1 MSLKK
6 LQEHGQ
12 PEGEM
17 VMTLEEIGSRA
28 KAVSRV
34 LNNLGSREKNM
45 GLEEAARALLE
56 GEEEILAA
64 NQTDY
69 EKAESSGMSKG
80 MLDRLALNPGRIQSM
95 ADGLLKV
102 AALDDPVGEVI
113 SMKLRPNGLKI
124 GQKRVPLGVIAMI
137 YEARPNVTADAFG
150 LCFKSGNAVILK
162 GGSDAIESNKA
173 IAKWLRTGLTRAGL
187 PEDALQLIE
196 DTSRETTREL
206 MRLNRYVDV
215 LIPRGGA
222 GLIRSVVENSTV
234 PVIETGTGNCH
245 IFVDETA
252 DFNMALDIIY
262 NAKTQRI
269 GVCNAC
275 ESLVVHRKIADQ
287 FLPLLKKRLDEK
299 EVEVRADEAAR
310 AVVPEFTPAEEE
322 DWGTEYLDYI
332 LSLKIVD
339 SVEEAIE
346 HINTYN
352 TGHSEAIITSDYF
365 NAQKFLDEVDA
376 AAVYVNAS
384 TRFTDGEEFGFGAE
398 IGISTQKL
406 HARGPMG
413 LKELTTTKYII
424 YGDGQIR

>member
-1 MSLKK
+1 
-6 LQEHGQ
+6 
-12 PEGEM
+12 
-17 VMTLEEIGSRA
+17 MTLEEIGSRA
-28 KAVSRV
+28 KAVSRA
-34 LNNLGSREKNM
+34 LNNLGSREKNI

-64 NQTDY
+64 NQADY
-69 EKAESSGMSKG
+69 EKAENCGMSKG
-80 MLDRLALNPGRIQSM
+80 LLDRLALNPGRIQSM

-196 DTSRETTREL
+196 DTSRETTKEL

-275 ESLVVHRKIADQ
+275 ESLIVHRKIADQ
-287 FLPLLKKRLDEK
+287 FLPLLKKRLAEK

-310 AVVPEFTPAEEE
+310 AVVPEFTPATEE

-346 HINTYN
+346 HINKYN
-352 TGHSEAIITSDYF
+352 TGHSESIITSDYF

>member
-1 MSLKK
+1 
-6 LQEHGQ
+6 
-12 PEGEM
+12 
-17 VMTLEEIGSRA
+17 MTLEEIGSRA
-28 KAVSRV
+28 KAVSRT
-34 LNNLGSREKNM
+34 LNNLGSREKNI

-56 GEEEILAA
+56 GEDEILAA
-64 NQTDY
+64 NQADY

-196 DTSRETTREL
+196 DTSRETTKEL

-275 ESLVVHRKIADQ
+275 ESLIVHRKIADQ
-287 FLPLLKKRLDEK
+287 FLPLLKKRLAEK
-299 EVEVRADEAAR
+299 EVEDAAR
-310 AVVPEFTPAEEE
+310 LLGEMRRGCQQAEEQLKMLI
-322 DWGTEYLDYI
+322 DYQNEYRNNLNSDMSAGMTSNRWINYQQFIQTLEKAITQHRQQLNQWTQKVDIALNSWREKKQRLQAWQTLQERQSTAALLAENRLD
-332 LSLKIVD
+332 
-339 SVEEAIE
+339 
-346 HINTYN
+346 
-352 TGHSEAIITSDYF
+352 
-365 NAQKFLDEVDA
+365 QKKMDEVAQRA
-376 AAVYVNAS
+376 AM
-384 TRFTDGEEFGFGAE
+384 RKPE
-398 IGISTQKL
+398 
-406 HARGPMG
+406 
-413 LKELTTTKYII
+413 
-424 YGDGQIR
+424 

>member
-1 MSLKK
+1 
-6 LQEHGQ
+6 
-12 PEGEM
+12 
-17 VMTLEEIGSRA
+17 MTLEEIGSRA
-28 KAVSRV
+28 KAVSRT
-34 LNNLGSREKNM
+34 LNNLGSREKNI

-56 GEEEILAA
+56 GEDEILAA
-64 NQTDY
+64 NQADY

-196 DTSRETTREL
+196 DTSRETTKEL

-275 ESLVVHRKIADQ
+275 ESLIVHRKIADQ
-287 FLPLLKKRLDEK
+287 FLPLLKKRLAEK
-299 EVEVRADEAAR
+299 EVEVRADEAAER
-310 AVVPEFTPAEEE
+310 LYRNLLLQQKKTGVQNIWTIS
-322 DWGTEYLDYI
+322 YL
-332 LSLKIVD
+332 
-339 SVEEAIE
+339 
-346 HINTYN
+346 
-352 TGHSEAIITSDYF
+352 
-365 NAQKFLDEVDA
+365 
-376 AAVYVNAS
+376 
-384 TRFTDGEEFGFGAE
+384 
-398 IGISTQKL
+398 
-406 HARGPMG
+406 
-413 LKELTTTKYII
+413 
-424 YGDGQIR
+424 